1 MTSIGHNTAAP
12 MQLRSLVERIERL
25 NEEKAGIQ
33 ADIAEVYAEC
43 KAFGFDKKIV
53 RKCVQIRAQDSA
65 QRQEEEAILDL
76 YLSALGMKPGDEDAT
91 ISGAGTPGLARP
103 QPSQAPVGAAA
114 APEAAAEPPCKPAGP
129 ALDGRS
135 TGEAGEAATQSP
147 NPPETAATAPSPP
160 AVEGGAGGE
169 DFPVSSPPAHQPA
182 PDAAFTPA
190 DGATAEA
197 DEGAA
202 SASTADMPDL
212 PAFMDRR
219 SGA

>member
-1 MTSIGHNTAAP
+1 MTTIGHNGAAP

-25 NEEKAGIQ
+25 NNEKAAIQ

-76 YLSALGMKPGDEDAT
+76 YLSALGM
-91 ISGAGTPGLARP
+91 TPG
-103 QPSQAPVGAAA
+103 
-114 APEAAAEPPCKPAGP
+114 AAEPPCKPAGH

-147 NPPETAATAPSPP
+147 NPPETAAPAPSP
-160 AVEGGAGGE
+160 AAAEGGAGGE
-169 DFPVSSPPAHQPA
+169 DFPVSSPPADQSA

-202 SASTADMPDL
+202 SASTADMPDI

-219 SGA
+219 AGA